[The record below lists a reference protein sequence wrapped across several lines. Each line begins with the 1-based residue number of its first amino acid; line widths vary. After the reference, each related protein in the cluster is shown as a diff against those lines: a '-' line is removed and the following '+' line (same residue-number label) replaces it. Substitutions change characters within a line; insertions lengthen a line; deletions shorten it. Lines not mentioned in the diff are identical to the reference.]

1 MDKTEFM
8 TGYEKRIFKGW
19 HKTAADLLKDK
30 KMLEA
35 TLKSVLAHEVDVSEN
50 LDTGEIVNLP
60 VIDLLV
66 LKKLGYDLDHP
77 EKIDLKVY
85 SAVLGETKQ
94 ELNLGGEVVA
104 SDFFK
109 GVAAGAKPDGSGS
122 RQPQSS
128 DSR

>member
-1 MDKTEFM
+1 M
-8 TGYEKRIFKGW
+8 TGYEKRIFSGW

-30 KMLEA
+30 KMLEL
-35 TLKSVLAHEVDVSEN
+35 TLKNVLMHEVPTEN
-50 LDTGEIVNLP
+50 LETGEVVNLP

-66 LKKLGYDLDHP
+66 LKRLGYDLDHP

-104 SDFFK
+104 SDFFR
-109 GVAAGAKPDGSGS
+109 GVAAGAKPDGSSS
-122 RQPQSS
+122 RQTQSS
-128 DSR
+128 DTK

>member
-19 HKTAADLLKDK
+19 QKTAADLLKDK
-30 KMLEA
+30 KMLEE
-35 TLKSVLAHEVDVSEN
+35 TLKSVLKHEVPAEVLE
-50 LDTGEIVNLP
+50 TGEIVNLP

-66 LKKLGYDLDHP
+66 LKKLGYDLEHP

-94 ELNLGGEVVA
+94 EVNVGGEVVA
-104 SDFFK
+104 SDIFR
-109 GVAAGAKPDGSGS
+109 GVVAGAKPDGSS
-122 RQPQSS
+122 IRQPQSA
-128 DSR
+128 DTK

>member
-30 KMLEA
+30 KMLEE
-35 TLKSVLAHEVDVSEN
+35 TLKSVLRHEVATESLE
-50 LDTGEIVNLP
+50 TGEVVNLP
-60 VIDLLV
+60 IIDLLV

-94 ELNLGGEVVA
+94 EILTTVENSA
-104 SDFFK
+104 DIFK
-109 GVAAGAKPDGSGS
+109 GIYTGAKPDGSS
-122 RQPQSS
+122 TRQPQPS
-128 DSR
+128 DSK